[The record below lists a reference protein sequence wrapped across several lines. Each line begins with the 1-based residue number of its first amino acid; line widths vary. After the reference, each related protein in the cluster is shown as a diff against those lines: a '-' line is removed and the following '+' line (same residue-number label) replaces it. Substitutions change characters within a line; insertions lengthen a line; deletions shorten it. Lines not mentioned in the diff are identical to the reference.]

1 MDTVMIK
8 TTIINNLI
16 HMKKSY
22 ILLLAVASFIG
33 AVSCNVVALDDPQG
47 ESGVVMV
54 LNGQVNGYDNA
65 VTKAS
70 DDDSTSMW
78 KDGDM
83 LHFSFKNNSD
93 VIPGTATYSS
103 TKGWVISSLET
114 SKLPQGTNRTCEVRY
129 FELPK
134 YQSPYLVT
142 LGDSTIVYESISASY
157 TYTSD
162 TLAVTAVL
170 KPKMGRI
177 RFSGSNSTAI
187 KVVGLSRYTTYS
199 PSANKF
205 SSTSE
210 VISAKVDTSKYT
222 PYIYAF
228 FADSTNRNLSIL
240 SNNSAFT
247 RTCGK
252 EVLKSGESGYMAIP
266 TASNYLHWG
275 LGVDFVVNGAK
286 FRMMPVI
293 GHGTGFFL
301 MGETEVT
308 EKLYNRVL
316 SSSSTNSSELPV
328 DYISYSSILSFLEK
342 LNAQTGMTF
351 ALPNISQW
359 QYAAKGGNVS
369 QGYTYAGSNNIND
382 VAWYYGNISTK
393 QKVKTKAPNEL
404 GIYDMCGNVGEYT
417 NISDAYAYSNY
428 KFPYIC
434 GGSYKSSSSY
444 VTVTSKENAYNSNNS
459 YSFGSSSYSSTHSTG
474 SYSYAYGVGFRLFL
488 QIK

>member
-70 DDDSTSMW
+70 DDSSSMW
-78 KDGDM
+78 KNGDM
-83 LHFSFKNNSD
+83 LHLSFKNSTE
-93 VIPGTATYSS
+93 VVPGTATYSS
-103 TKGWVISSLET
+103 TKGWVISNLET
-114 SKLPQGTNRTCEVRY
+114 SKLKQGTNLSCEVRY
-129 FELPK
+129 FEAPQ

-142 LGDSTIVYESISASY
+142 LADSTIVYEATNAVY
-157 TYTSD
+157 TFNSD

-177 RFSGSNSTAI
+177 RFTGAPSTAI
-187 KVVGLSRYTTYS
+187 KVVGLSKYSTYS
-199 PSANKF
+199 PQNNKF
-205 SSTSE
+205 STVSGTIST
-210 VISAKVDTSKYT
+210 KVDNSKYT

-286 FRMMPVI
+286 FRMMPVS
-293 GHGTGFFL
+293 GHATGFFL
-301 MGETEVT
+301 IGETEVT
-308 EKLYNRVL
+308 EKVYNRVKL
-316 SSSSTNSSELPV
+316 STSTNTSELPI
-328 DYISYSSILSFLEK
+328 DNISYSSIISFI
-342 LNAQTGMTF
+342 AF
-351 ALPNISQW
+351 SAISIVI
-359 QYAAKGGNVS
+359 G
-369 QGYTYAGSNNIND
+369 
-382 VAWYYGNISTK
+382 
-393 QKVKTKAPNEL
+393 L
-404 GIYDMCGNVGEYT
+404 
-417 NISDAYAYSNY
+417 
-428 KFPYIC
+428 
-434 GGSYKSSSSY
+434 
-444 VTVTSKENAYNSNNS
+444 
-459 YSFGSSSYSSTHSTG
+459 
-474 SYSYAYGVGFRLFL
+474 
-488 QIK
+488 